1 MNGIEETVRVKKT
14 AIVYFNGSQPG
25 VREKPQG
32 IQQFKNNI
40 MILWPSLITLCKL
53 TLGLQW
59 IKALSKC
66 LHQVANKTRL
76 FLIGG
81 KGIFLAKYSPGANF
95 TNILRA
101 AFVQIFLHQKSINL
115 QCKYR
120 KAAIKSFEKK
130 AAH

>member
-1 MNGIEETVRVKKT
+1 MEYTVEETVRVKKT

-76 FLIGG
+76 FLIEG
-81 KGIFLAKYSPGANF
+81 KGIFFSKVSTRSQFHQHFTSSFCANF
-95 TNILRA
+95 LA
-101 AFVQIFLHQKSINL
+101 PK
-115 QCKYR
+115 KY
-120 KAAIKSFEKK
+120 KPTM
-130 AAH
+130 